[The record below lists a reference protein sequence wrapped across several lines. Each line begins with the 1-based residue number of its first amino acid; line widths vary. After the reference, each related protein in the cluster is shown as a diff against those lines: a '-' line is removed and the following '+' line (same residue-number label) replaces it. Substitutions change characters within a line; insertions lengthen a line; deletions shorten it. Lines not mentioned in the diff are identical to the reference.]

1 MSGPA
6 IAYAAMFDYF
16 YVMLVLYLFTVIN
29 MEWISII
36 WGEGDDLNMLQM
48 VVRAFLMFFI
58 ALVLIRLG
66 GMRIFGKKS
75 AFDTIIVI
83 MLGAVLARGI
93 VGASDYWATVVA
105 STVMIAI
112 NRLLA
117 QLSTIHRGINNTVKG
132 EPMVLY
138 ESGEICW
145 PNMKKASLTRSD
157 LMQSLRLETKTESLE
172 CVERAYL
179 ETNGRIS
186 FITKV
191 LK

>member
-1 MSGPA
+1 
-6 IAYAAMFDYF
+6 
-16 YVMLVLYLFTVIN
+16 MLVFFLFAIDMMDTIN
-29 MEWISII
+29 TI
-36 WGEGDDLNMLQM
+36 WGEGEHLNALQM
-48 VVRAFLMFFI
+48 GVRACLMFFI
-58 ALVLIRLG
+58 ALLLIRLG

-105 STVMIAI
+105 SMVMIGI
-112 NRLLA
+112 HRLLGW
-117 QLSTIHRGINNTVKG
+117 SSEKSERVNNIIKG
-132 EPMVLY
+132 KPILLF

-145 PNMKKASLTRSD
+145 ENMKKASLTRSD
-157 LMQSLRLETKTESLE
+157 LMESLRLETKKESLDHID
-172 CVERAYL
+172 RAYM

-186 FITKV
+186 FITKD

>member
-1 MSGPA
+1 M
-6 IAYAAMFDYF
+6 D
-16 YVMLVLYLFTVIN
+16 LIN
-29 MEWISII
+29 TI
-36 WGEGDDLNMLQM
+36 WGTGEHLNVLQM
-48 VVRAFLMFFI
+48 VVRACLMFFI
-58 ALVLIRLG
+58 ALILIRLG

-93 VGASDYWATVVA
+93 VGASDYWATVAA
-105 STVMIAI
+105 SAVMIGI

-117 QLSTIHRGINNTVKG
+117 WLSEKYTGINNVIKG
-132 EPMVLY
+132 KPLLLF

-145 PNMKKASLTRSD
+145 ENMKTASLTRSD
-157 LMQSLRLETKTESLE
+157 LMESLRLETKKESLDPIDK
-172 CVERAYL
+172 AYM

-186 FITKV
+186 FIMKE